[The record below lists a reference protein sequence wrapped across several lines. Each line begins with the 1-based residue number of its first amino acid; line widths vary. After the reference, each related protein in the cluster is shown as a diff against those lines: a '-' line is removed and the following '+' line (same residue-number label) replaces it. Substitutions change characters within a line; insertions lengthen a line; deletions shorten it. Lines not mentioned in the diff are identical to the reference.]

1 MEEFESLSVK
11 AYKDIELTEFADV
24 PEKYAYFR
32 LKNLYYRY
40 KCGDYTKEKA
50 MKIKEQIKKEYVQDS
65 NKYESFF
72 DMFKEYNKNR
82 IENESLLYKWEK
94 ETDKEKLLQIAAKII
109 SNCVNDDTL
118 IDRFEQKFGKIDF

>member
-32 LKNLYYRY
+32 LRNLYYRY

-109 SNCVNDDTL
+109 SNCINDNTL
-118 IDRFEQKFGKIDF
+118 IYRFEQKFGKIDF

>member
-32 LKNLYYRY
+32 LRNLYYRY

-65 NKYESFF
+65 NKYENFSI
-72 DMFKEYNKNR
+72 MFKEYNKNR

-109 SNCVNDDTL
+109 SNCINDNTL

>member
-32 LKNLYYRY
+32 LRNLYYRY

-109 SNCVNDDTL
+109 SNCINDNTL

>member
-24 PEKYAYFR
+24 PEKYTYFR
-32 LKNLYYRY
+32 LRNLYYRY